1 MSDRISW
8 SNPRVL
14 SVLLLVFLAGG
25 LSGAIALRLI
35 RNSRPTVAVR
45 SGSTGGG
52 TSNTAAPGIS
62 AWSNKDG
69 FMGRCRKE
77 LDLRPEQAEKIS
89 AVLDDY
95 KMYYQNLQEQLEE
108 VRVTGKGRI
117 LEILDDEQKKKFEK
131 LLAAEPR

>member
-14 SVLLLVFLAGG
+14 AVLLLVFLAGG
-25 LSGAIALRLI
+25 LSGAIAVRVV
-35 RNSRPTVAVR
+35 RNRMIAA
-45 SGSTGGG
+45 GGPR
-52 TSNTAAPGIS
+52 TAPLPA
-62 AWSNKDG
+62 AWANKEG
-69 FMGRCRKE
+69 FLGRCKKE
-77 LDLRPEQAEKIS
+77 LDLRPEQAQQIS

-117 LEILDDEQKKKFEK
+117 LEILDDGQKKKFEK